1 MISLATLLPLLE
13 ETTRKIGEQ
22 TFENESPKWG
32 PQVWGMPAFVWHAI
46 NFLIFAAIV
55 FFAAKAGVIASAKAK
70 RDKIVRDIDEAAKLR
85 DEMRAKFQDYDAR
98 MKDIDARMNTLIS
111 DARNEAESEKKRIIE
126 EANKAAARM
135 RTEAKTI
142 ADQEIARA
150 RRELQDEQIARA
162 TELAE
167 QMLRTSVNKDDQ
179 SRLSQEFL
187 TRIDAPKGKGKP
199 A

>member
-1 MISLATLLPLLE
+1 MIALATIVPLLAQAAE
-13 ETTRKIGEQ
+13 AEV
-22 TFENESPKWG
+22 ESKWG
-32 PQVWGMPAFVWHAI
+32 PTVWGMPAFVWHAV
-46 NFLIFAAIV
+46 NFLIFAAII
-55 FFAAKAGVIASAKAK
+55 FFAARAGVVASAKAK
-70 RDKIVRDIDEAAKLR
+70 RDRIARDIEEATKLR
-85 DEMRAKFQDYDAR
+85 DEMRAKFEDYDAR
-98 MKDIDARMNTLIS
+98 MKDIDARMNTLIT
-111 DARNEAESEKKRIIE
+111 DARNEAETEKKRIIE
-126 EANKAAARM
+126 EASKAAARM

-162 TELAE
+162 GELAE

-187 TRIDAPKGKGKP
+187 TRIEGGKAKGRP